1 MKNKFFVILA
11 VLLIILCISMYLI
24 YNYRRNA
31 FETQKN
37 NEIYKEYYGKQI
49 LGTDLI
55 SIINK
60 TIDFN
65 EKNRIKK
72 DSQGLYIE
80 DNEKSIKVYI
90 DFLYKDD
97 YETIEMEKIASKGI
111 ENFRETYSSANFK
124 CTEIGYH
131 EKTKNVKF
139 LKFTET
145 EE

>member
-1 MKNKFFVILA
+1 MKNKFFVILT
-11 VLLIILCISMYLI
+11 VFLIILCFSIYFI
-24 YNYRRNA
+24 YNYRRNIL
-31 FETQKN
+31 EMEKT
-37 NEIYKEYYGKQI
+37 NEIYKSYYGKQI

-65 EKNRIKK
+65 EKNGIKK

-90 DFLYKDD
+90 DFIYKDD
-97 YETIEMEKIASKGI
+97 YQTIEMEKISNKGI

-139 LKFTET
+139 LKFIET